1 MKVDISSILPQRPP
15 FVMVEDFVSYSP
27 ETVVTALTVRA
38 DNIFFED
45 GALSAEGLMENFAQ
59 TCAARIGYINK
70 YILHKDVN
78 IGYIGAVK
86 NWELKRLPREG
97 ERILTR
103 IDVIQ
108 EIGPMVKV
116 RAEASVDTDPLA
128 SGEITIALSDIAVS
142 PGAEAATS
150 ATATPMPSQKTAS
163 QPLPQAA
170 TEQLVEVRGNKLTF
184 YEVAADG
191 SRRKVLSSPCGYG
204 RNGFALPPAGLQSSE
219 GSPRPDTSS
228 LPVKHE
234 GDGRTPVGVF
244 PLDLAFGLAG
254 NPGTALPWR
263 DITQG
268 SYWSE
273 EPDTYNNW
281 VELPSAGNE
290 VCKVSEKP
298 GHLAQKRP
306 KTCTVSQ
313 ESGHLTHPDAERQS
327 PAAGPMPAGEHLAD
341 YPVQYKYA
349 ASIGYNTEKPVFG
362 AGSAIFLH
370 CFGPRKGLS
379 RLLHLPAWLRGLFR
393 CADISTA
400 GCISVPES
408 VMLRLLLALRPE
420 AKICITPNNNN

>member
-128 SGEITIALSDIAVS
+128 SGEMTIALSDIAVS

-150 ATATPMPSQKTAS
+150 ATATPGVAPKIRDFRGPQWPAQKTAS

-170 TEQLVEVRGNKLTF
+170 TEQLIEVRGHRLTF

-191 SRRKVLSSPCGYG
+191 SRRKVLRSFCGYG
-204 RNGFALPPAGLQSSE
+204 RNGFALPPAGMPFSE
-219 GSPRPDTSS
+219 GCPFQGGDARTGAVPS

-244 PLDLAFGLAG
+244 PLDLLFGTG
-254 NPGTALPWR
+254 
-263 DITQG
+263 
-268 SYWSE
+268 
-273 EPDTYNNW
+273 PDPRNSRSCKDSSN
-281 VELPSAGNE
+281 SAGVFSGSNQASTDAAE
-290 VCKVSEKP
+290 PHSGDRGQSV
-298 GHLAQKRP
+298 G
-306 KTCTVSQ
+306 TV
-313 ESGHLTHPDAERQS
+313 LPYRQ
-327 PAAGPMPAGEHLAD
+327 
-341 YPVQYKYA
+341 
-349 ASIGYNTEKPVFG
+349 
-362 AGSAIFLH
+362 
-370 CFGPRKGLS
+370 
-379 RLLHLPAWLRGLFR
+379 
-393 CADISTA
+393 
-400 GCISVPES
+400 
-408 VMLRLLLALRPE
+408 
-420 AKICITPNNNN
+420 ITPFS